1 MPDQTPAEYAKQ
13 NSYTPDKYQ
22 YTDKMASSDKTW
34 GLFTKGR
41 VQPNKN
47 ILNMRMDIDEYN
59 QKMMKE
65 QREMET
71 VRQGKAFKEANRT
84 LAPWMAVITDKHN
97 GSFQKATELNKV
109 SDHPAIQE
117 FLGGKLNVAESNQQ
131 DAEGNPQFQFQIL
144 DKEGNPV
151 HEFTDTTRGMVMR
164 LDSQMNPEAKRKVRE
179 AIREARSKLDATR
192 KMIAED
198 PGVLAKARTKQLM
211 NKNLT
216 DTEKAVLNYATVY
229 PGKDDDE
236 TVANFRA
243 DFDKKRKATE
253 AEVQAEGTRKQQK
266 HGKEMKK
273 LDAEIGNLKGK
284 KEIQALIKSGKYTP
298 ESVKEYGQT
307 GDPADLV
314 LTKGKAADAT
324 KALDEALKGFDPQDG
339 GASITRL
346 NIANQRAHKAGIPG
360 VIIEEVEGEQMVR
373 EETAV
378 EFYTGTM
385 EEGETKEFDGP
396 NGKGNYIKK
405 DGQLFFLK
413 KKAEKK
419 DGAATPKPKPK
430 PTPKPKKEPPKGK
443 PPVPEA
449 DKDKFNSIMKR
460 IMRKHPKTPLEE
472 AEKQALKE
480 YRAYAAARD
489 KRKREQGK
497 RAGQLGSSLP
507 VGSRYDDTNY
517 YDNLINKSAGGS

>member
-266 HGKEMKK
+266 HGK
-273 LDAEIGNLKGK
+273 
-284 KEIQALIKSGKYTP
+284 
-298 ESVKEYGQT
+298 
-307 GDPADLV
+307 
-314 LTKGKAADAT
+314 AADAT